1 MNNLAD
7 NQTLM
12 LLAALVAVLL
22 AARLLSAS
30 RFGWRAVAQTLTTWA
45 ALALVVVLAIGH
57 RDQIGA
63 WLARADRLGQAEQQV
78 HGDTVRIPMSRDGH
92 FWARVTLNGVE
103 RDMLVDS
110 GATITALSEA
120 TARDAGIALGRGLP
134 VIINTA
140 NGAIAARTARAARV
154 KVGPLE
160 TRDLEV
166 VVASAF
172 GDFDVL
178 GMNFLSRL
186 KSWRVEGKT
195 LVLEPA
201 SGKNAAKE
209 RNVKRQEKRH
219 AEKRESRGS

>member
-1 MNNLAD
+1 MNDLAN

-22 AARLLSAS
+22 VARLVSAS
-30 RFGWRAVAQTLTTWA
+30 RFGWRAVAQTLAGWA
-45 ALALVVVLAIGH
+45 VVALVAVLAIGH
-57 RDQIGA
+57 RDEIGA
-63 WLARADRLGQAEQQV
+63 LLARADRFGQPEQKV
-78 HGDTVRIPMSRDGH
+78 EGDTIRIPMSRDGH
-92 FWARVTLNGVE
+92 FWASVTLNGVD
-103 RDMLVDS
+103 RDMLIDS

-120 TARDAGIALGRGLP
+120 TARDARIPLGNGLP

-140 NGAIAARTARAARV
+140 NGAITAQTARAARV

-166 VVASAF
+166 VVAPSF

-201 SGKNAAKE
+201 SGKNAAK
-209 RNVKRQEKRH
+209 RDTKRQEKGH
-219 AEKRESRGS
+219 ARPKRESH